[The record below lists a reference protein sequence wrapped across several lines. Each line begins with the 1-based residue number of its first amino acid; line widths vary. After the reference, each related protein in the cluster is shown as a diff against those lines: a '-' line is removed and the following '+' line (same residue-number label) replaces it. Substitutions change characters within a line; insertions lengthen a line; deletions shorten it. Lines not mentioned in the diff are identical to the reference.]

1 MKMNET
7 VRLAGAITI
16 AVALG
21 GLALIPTEA
30 SAQEV
35 TVMRQGLR
43 VVESECANKRAYF
56 MESPRISCNPHIYS
70 TTNRCDQRIA

>member
-1 MKMNET
+1 MKMNAT
-7 VRLAGAITI
+7 IRLAGAITT

-21 GLALIPTEA
+21 GLALVPTEA

-43 VVESECANKRAYF
+43 LVESGCANKRAYF
-56 MESPRISCNPHIYS
+56 MESPRNSRNTHEYS
-70 TTNRCDQRIA
+70 TVDCCDQGVE

>member
-1 MKMNET
+1 MKMNAT
-7 VRLAGAITI
+7 VRLAGAITT

-43 VVESECANKRAYF
+43 LVESECANKRAHF
-56 MESPRISCNPHIYS
+56 MKYPQSSCNPHTYA
-70 TTNRCDQRIA
+70 TTCLL

>member
-1 MKMNET
+1 MKMNAT
-7 VRLAGAITI
+7 VRLAGAITV

-43 VVESECANKRAYF
+43 LVESGCANKRAYY
-56 MESPRISCNPHIYS
+56 MESPQSSCNPHIYS
-70 TTNRCDQRIA
+70 TTNHCDQGIA